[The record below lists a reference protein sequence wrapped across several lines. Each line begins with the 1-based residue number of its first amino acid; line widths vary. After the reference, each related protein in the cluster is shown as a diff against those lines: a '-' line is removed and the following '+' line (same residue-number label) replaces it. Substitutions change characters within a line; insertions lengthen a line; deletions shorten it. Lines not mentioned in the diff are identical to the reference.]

1 MDEATRE
8 AFERIHDED
17 KRQNRRLDELE
28 RVTKTLQEITSSVQE
43 LALNM
48 KHMAEE
54 QAKQGQKLDQLEKS
68 TIGQFKGSRGNGTVY
83 DCRNCCRSTG
93 NRIDSANS
101 GKHLRRSY
109 GKSVCKKYGTADK
122 KEKAAAGRSG

>member
-28 RVTKTLQEITSSVQE
+28 RVTKTLQEITNSVQE

-54 QAKQGQKLDQLEKS
+54 QAKQGQKLDQLEKAPLDNLKAAEATAQS
-68 TIGQFKGSRGNGTVY
+68 TIVGIIVGALA
-83 DCRNCCRSTG
+83 TG
-93 NRIDSANS
+93 LIQLVVANI
-101 GKHLRRSY
+101 
-109 GKSVCKKYGTADK
+109 
-122 KEKAAAGRSG
+122 

>member
-8 AFERIHDED
+8 SFERIHDED

-54 QAKQGQKLDQLEKS
+54 QAKQGQKLDQLEKAPLDNLKAAKATAQS
-68 TIGQFKGSRGNGTVY
+68 TIVGIIVGALA
-83 DCRNCCRSTG
+83 TG
-93 NRIDSANS
+93 LIQLIAANI
-101 GKHLRRSY
+101 
-109 GKSVCKKYGTADK
+109 
-122 KEKAAAGRSG
+122 

>member
-54 QAKQGQKLDQLEKS
+54 QAKQGQKLDQLEKAPLDNLKAAEATAQS
-68 TIGQFKGSRGNGTVY
+68 TIVGIIVGALA
-83 DCRNCCRSTG
+83 TG
-93 NRIDSANS
+93 LIQIIVANI
-101 GKHLRRSY
+101 
-109 GKSVCKKYGTADK
+109 
-122 KEKAAAGRSG
+122 

>member
-1 MDEATRE
+1 MDEAPRE

-54 QAKQGQKLDQLEKS
+54 QEKQGQKLDQLEKAPLDNLKAAKATAQS
-68 TIGQFKGSRGNGTVY
+68 TIVGIIVGVLA
-83 DCRNCCRSTG
+83 TG
-93 NRIDSANS
+93 LIQLIVANI
-101 GKHLRRSY
+101 
-109 GKSVCKKYGTADK
+109 
-122 KEKAAAGRSG
+122 

>member
-17 KRQNRRLDELE
+17 KRQNCRLDELE
-28 RVTKTLQEITSSVQE
+28 RATKALQEITSSVQE

-54 QAKQGQKLDQLEKS
+54 QAKQGQKLDQLEKAPLDNLKAAKATAQS
-68 TIGQFKGSRGNGTVY
+68 TIVGIVVGAL
-83 DCRNCCRSTG
+83 STG
-93 NRIDSANS
+93 LIQLIVANI
-101 GKHLRRSY
+101 
-109 GKSVCKKYGTADK
+109 
-122 KEKAAAGRSG
+122 

>member
-48 KHMAEE
+48 KHMAE
-54 QAKQGQKLDQLEKS
+54 DQLEKAPLDNLKAAKATAQS
-68 TIGQFKGSRGNGTVY
+68 TIVGIIVGALA
-83 DCRNCCRSTG
+83 TG
-93 NRIDSANS
+93 LIQLIVANI
-101 GKHLRRSY
+101 
-109 GKSVCKKYGTADK
+109 
-122 KEKAAAGRSG
+122 